1 MASLA
6 PEVMD
11 ALMEAAL
18 DRDHEEVYRI
28 AVSQSKDGRIYYLA
42 ERNAVQVLGCNDTV
56 MLHVPLPSMIGAKVA
71 ANVAN

>member
-1 MASLA
+1 
-6 PEVMD
+6 MD

-28 AVSQSKDGRIYYLA
+28 AVNVAKNDRIYYSA

-56 MLHVPLPSMIGAKVA
+56 MLHVPLPSMIDAKVA
-71 ANVAN
+71 TNVAN